1 LRRNEINYIDG
12 YEWGSTLTPDS
23 FGQAVLSGV
32 TVGDTVFIVPGSY
45 RGKAFYYMVHPIRLM
60 IYYSTP
66 DVKIKGAKD
75 RATLC
80 VTMCVFW
87 MAAASYVI
95 MLGLIELCNL
105 IQMEPAVMGLTVSA
119 WAASYPAL
127 WSSLVVAKDG
137 QGDIVIGNAFGSN
150 VFSNYIGLGLPW
162 LTFSLLNNST
172 SYDGV
177 QDGGIVLC
185 IVILTGQLV
194 LFYAMVAFNN
204 FEINMWYVST
214 TLLSL
219 LFSSL
224 SHLFL
229 FYLIAHDISISADFF
244 RLFLQCA

>member
-1 LRRNEINYIDG
+1 MEKF
-12 YEWGSTLTPDS
+12 EWGSTLTPDS

-32 TVGDTVFIVPGSY
+32 TVGSTVFIVPESY
-45 RGKAFYYMVHPIRLM
+45 RGKAFYYLVHPIRLM
-60 IYYSTP
+60 IYYTTP
-66 DVKIKGAKD
+66 DVKIKGANH

-80 VTMCVFW
+80 IIMCILW

-95 MLGLIELCNL
+95 MLGLINLCNL

-127 WSSLVVAKDG
+127 WSSLIVAKDG

-162 LTFSLLNNST
+162 LTFSLLNNNT

-185 IVILTGQLV
+185 VVILTGQLV

-204 FEINMWYVST
+204 FEINSLYVVT
-214 TLLSL
+214 TITLSNR
-219 LFSSL
+219 SL
-224 SHLFL
+224 SYLVSSYLSYLISLFL
-229 FYLIAHDISISADFF
+229 CPPFQSTSVTLT
-244 RLFLQCA
+244 

>member
-1 LRRNEINYIDG
+1 M
-12 YEWGSTLTPDS
+12 
-23 FGQAVLSGV
+23 
-32 TVGDTVFIVPGSY
+32 GDTVFNVPGSY
-45 RGKAFYYMVHPIRLM
+45 WGKAFYYMVHPIRLM

-87 MAAASYVI
+87 MATASYVI

-204 FEINMWYVST
+204 FEINMWYVFT
-214 TLLSL
+214 TLS
-219 LFSSL
+219 F
-224 SHLFL
+224 SHLSFSHSSL
-229 FYLIAHDISISADFF
+229 FYLFACDISVSANFF
-244 RLFLQCA
+244 RLFFTMRLFPSVLCISLSASLTFSLNVFFPS

>member
-1 LRRNEINYIDG
+1 M
-12 YEWGSTLTPDS
+12 
-23 FGQAVLSGV
+23 
-32 TVGDTVFIVPGSY
+32 GDTVFNVPGSY
-45 RGKAFYYMVHPIRLM
+45 WGKAFYYMVHPIRLM

-204 FEINMWYVST
+204 FEINMWYVFSI
-214 TLLSL
+214 L

-224 SHLFL
+224 IFPC
-229 FYLIAHDISISADFF
+229 SISSHMISPCLLTFF
-244 RLFLQCA
+244 VFFYNALIFIRSLYLSLSLLHSLSLSMFFSPLDHS

>member
-1 LRRNEINYIDG
+1 LLSPRNEVTYIEG
-12 YEWGSTLTPDS
+12 FEWGSTLTPDS

-32 TVGDTVFIVPGSY
+32 TVGSTIFIVPASY
-45 RGKAFYYMVHPIRLM
+45 RRKFFYYLVHPIRLM

-66 DVKIKGAKD
+66 DVKIKGAKN

-80 VTMCVFW
+80 IAMCVFW

-95 MLGLIELCNL
+95 MLSLIELCNA
-105 IQMEPAVMGLTVSA
+105 IQMEPAVMGLTLSA

-162 LTFSLLNNST
+162 LTFSLLNHNT

-204 FEINMWYVST
+204 FEMNMWYVSFP
-214 TLLSL
+214 LAP
-219 LFSSL
+219 
-224 SHLFL
+224 
-229 FYLIAHDISISADFF
+229 FYLTCPVTCNLHV
-244 RLFLQCA
+244 